1 MAAKRVSSGKT
12 TRASGVAGPPDSER
26 IAVIGAGSVG
36 CMLAAH
42 LATAGHGIVI
52 CGRDPLER
60 VVMTIDGDTVEH
72 KVAWAADP
80 ADLPRLRSAVLAT
93 KIHHTP
99 DVAGW
104 LSALPGDG
112 IVLAAQNGVDHRA
125 RIQPLTAAAVVP
137 VLVYSNARRTG
148 PGEVTVTPTGRG
160 IVVPD
165 DASGRTAAAL
175 FAGSG
180 LEVEVV
186 ADFTTALWQK
196 LLVNVMANPLTAL
209 TGRTTGEL
217 FEQPAMAALGL
228 ELAAE
233 TVAVARAEGAA
244 LTIDDAREALA
255 WFPTL
260 RGTRSSMLQDRT
272 AGRTMEHQG
281 LFGPVVA
288 LGEAHAVPT
297 PLTQALLALLD
308 AAPGRLSA
316 G

>member
-1 MAAKRVSSGKT
+1 LSL
-12 TRASGVAGPPDSER
+12 PPGSER

-42 LATAGHGIVI
+42 LAAAGHGIVI
-52 CGRDPLER
+52 CGRDPIER
-60 VVMTIDGDTVEH
+60 LVMTIDGETVEH

-80 ADLPRLRSAVLAT
+80 ADLPPLRSAVLAT

-104 LSALPGDG
+104 LAALPGDG
-112 IVLAAQNGVDHRA
+112 IVLAAQNGVDHRT
-125 RIQPLTAAAVVP
+125 RIEPLTSAAVVP

-165 DASGRTAAAL
+165 DMSGRAAAAL

-180 LEVEVV
+180 LDVEVV
-186 ADFTTALWQK
+186 ADFVTALWQK

-228 ELAAE
+228 ELALE

-244 LTIDDAREALA
+244 LRVDDAREALA

-281 LFGPVVA
+281 LFAPVVA
-288 LGEAHAVPT
+288 LGERHDVPT
-297 PLTQALLALLD
+297 PLTRAMLALLD
-308 AAPGRLSA
+308 AAVVSPG
-316 G
+316 

>member
-1 MAAKRVSSGKT
+1 MS
-12 TRASGVAGPPDSER
+12 GPPDPER
-26 IAVIGAGSVG
+26 VAIIGAGSVG

-42 LATAGHGIVI
+42 LAAAGHGIVI
-52 CGRDPLER
+52 CGRSPMER

-80 ADLPRLRSAVLAT
+80 ADLPPLRSAVLAT

-104 LSALPGDG
+104 LAALPGDG

-125 RIQPLTAAAVVP
+125 RIQPLIDAAVVP

-165 DASGRTAAAL
+165 DDSGRTAAAL

-186 ADFTTALWQK
+186 ADFVTALWQK

-228 ELAAE
+228 DLALE
-233 TVAVARAEGAA
+233 TVAVARAEGAEV
-244 LTIDDAREALA
+244 TPDDARKALA
-255 WFPTL
+255 WFPSL
-260 RGTRSSMLQDRT
+260 RGTRSSMLQDRA

-281 LFGPVVA
+281 LFAPVVA
-288 LGEAHAVPT
+288 LGEHHGVPT
-297 PLTQALLALLD
+297 PLTRAMLALLD
-308 AAPGRLSA
+308 AAATELSPG
-316 G
+316 

>member
-1 MAAKRVSSGKT
+1 MS
-12 TRASGVAGPPDSER
+12 GPPDPER

-42 LATAGHGIVI
+42 LAGAGHGIVI

-60 VVMTIDGDTVEH
+60 VAMTIDGDTVEH

-80 ADLPRLRSAVLAT
+80 ADLPPLRCAVLAT

-99 DVAGW
+99 AVAAW
-104 LSALPGDG
+104 LAALPGDG
-112 IVLAAQNGVDHRA
+112 IALAAQNGVDHRA
-125 RIQPLTAAAVVP
+125 RIGPLTAAAVVP

-148 PGEVTVTPTGRG
+148 PGAVTVTPTGRG

-165 DASGRTAAAL
+165 DASGLAAAAL

-180 LEVEVV
+180 LDVEVV

-244 LTIDDAREALA
+244 LTLDDAREALA
-255 WFPTL
+255 WFPSL

-288 LGEAHAVPT
+288 LGEGHGVPT
-297 PLTQALLALLD
+297 PLTRALLALLD
-308 AAPGRLSA
+308 AARGRLSP

>member
-1 MAAKRVSSGKT
+1 VS
-12 TRASGVAGPPDSER
+12 GPPDPERADPER

-36 CMLAAH
+36 CMLGAYLAA
-42 LATAGHGIVI
+42 AGRAVVL

-60 VVMTIDGDTVEH
+60 LVMTIDGETVEH

-80 ADLPRLRSAVLAT
+80 ADLPPLRCAVLAT

-104 LSALPGDG
+104 LAALPADG

-125 RIQPLTAAAVVP
+125 RIRPLTAAAVVP

-165 DASGRTAAAL
+165 DASGRAAAAF

-180 LEVEVV
+180 LEAEVV
-186 ADFTTALWQK
+186 ADFVTALWQK

-217 FEQPAMAALGL
+217 FEQPAMAGLGMDLAL
-228 ELAAE
+228 E
-233 TVAVARAEGAA
+233 TLAVARAEGAA
-244 LTIDDAREALA
+244 LTADDARKALA
-255 WFPTL
+255 WFPSL
-260 RGTRSSMLQDRT
+260 RGTRSSMLQDRL
-272 AGRTMEHQG
+272 AGRTMEHRG
-281 LFGPVVA
+281 LFDPVLA
-288 LGEAHAVPT
+288 LGERHGVPT
-297 PLTQALLALLD
+297 PLTRALLALLD
-308 AAPGRLSA
+308 ALGPQ
-316 G
+316 

>member
-1 MAAKRVSSGKT
+1 MTSR
-12 TRASGVAGPPDSER
+12 PPDPER

-42 LATAGHGIVI
+42 LAAAGHGIVI
-52 CGRDPLER
+52 CGRDLLER
-60 VVMTIDGDTVEH
+60 VVMTIGEDTLEH
-72 KVAWAADP
+72 KVAWAGDP
-80 ADLPRLRSAVLAT
+80 AGLPLLRFAVLAT

-104 LSALPGDG
+104 LAALPDDG

-125 RIQPLTAAAVVP
+125 RIQPLTDAAVVP

-160 IVVPD
+160 VVLPD
-165 DASGRTAAAL
+165 DTSGRTAAAL

-186 ADFTTALWQK
+186 ADFVTALWQK

-228 ELAAE
+228 DLALE

-244 LTIDDAREALA
+244 LSVDDARRALA
-255 WFPTL
+255 WFPSL
-260 RGTRSSMLQDRT
+260 RGTRSSMLQDRS

-288 LGEAHAVPT
+288 LGEHHGVPT
-297 PLTQALLALLD
+297 PLTRTVLALLD
-308 AAPGRLSA
+308 AAVNPG
-316 G
+316 

>member
-1 MAAKRVSSGKT
+1 VTAR
-12 TRASGVAGPPDSER
+12 PPDPER

-36 CMLAAH
+36 CMLAAY
-42 LATAGHGIVI
+42 LAAAGHGIVV
-52 CGRDPLER
+52 CGRSPLER
-60 VVMTIDGDTVEH
+60 VVVTIGEDTSEH
-72 KVAWAADP
+72 KVAWAAEP
-80 ADLPRLRSAVLAT
+80 ADLPPVRSVVLAT

-99 DVAGW
+99 DVAPW
-104 LSALPGDG
+104 LAALPGDG
-112 IVLAAQNGVDHRA
+112 IVLAAQNGVDQRA
-125 RIQPLTAAAVVP
+125 RVGPLTDAAVVP

-180 LEVEVV
+180 LDVEVV
-186 ADFTTALWQK
+186 ADFVTALWQK

-217 FEQPAMAALGL
+217 FEQPAMAALALDLAL
-228 ELAAE
+228 E
-233 TVAVARAEGAA
+233 TIAVARAEGAA
-244 LTIDDAREALA
+244 LSEDDARTALA
-255 WFPTL
+255 WFPSL

-288 LGEAHAVPT
+288 LGERHGVPT
-297 PLTQALLALLD
+297 PLTRAMLALLD
-308 AAPGRLSA
+308 AAVSPE
-316 G
+316 

>member
-1 MAAKRVSSGKT
+1 MSS
-12 TRASGVAGPPDSER
+12 RPPDPER

-42 LATAGHGIVI
+42 LAAAGHGIVI
-52 CGRDPLER
+52 CGRAPTER
-60 VVMTIDGDTVEH
+60 VVMTIEGDTVEH

-80 ADLPRLRSAVLAT
+80 AELPPLRSAVLAT

-99 DVAGW
+99 DVAAW
-104 LSALPGDG
+104 LAALPGDG

-137 VLVYSNARRTG
+137 VLVYSNARRTA

-175 FAGSG
+175 LAGSG

-186 ADFTTALWQK
+186 ADFVSALWEK

-217 FEQPAMAALGL
+217 FEQPAMADLGL
-228 ELAAE
+228 ELALE

-244 LTIDDAREALA
+244 LSVDDARKALA
-255 WFPTL
+255 WFPSL

-288 LGEAHAVPT
+288 LGEHHGVPT
-297 PLTQALLALLD
+297 PLTRAMLALLD
-308 AAPGRLSA
+308 AQVSSER
-316 G
+316 

>member
-1 MAAKRVSSGKT
+1 MSPPP
-12 TRASGVAGPPDSER
+12 GPER

-42 LATAGHGIVI
+42 LAAAGHTVVI

-60 VVMTIDGDTVEH
+60 VVMTIDAETFEH
-72 KVAWAADP
+72 KVAWAAEP
-80 ADLPRLRSAVLAT
+80 ADLPALRSAVLAT

-104 LSALPGDG
+104 LAALPGDG
-112 IVLAAQNGVDHRA
+112 TVLAAQNGVDHRA
-125 RIQPLTAAAVVP
+125 RIEPMTAAAVVP

-186 ADFTTALWQK
+186 ADFATALWQK

-217 FEQPAMAALGL
+217 FEQPAMADLGM
-228 ELAAE
+228 ELALE

-244 LTIDDAREALA
+244 LTPDVAREALA

-260 RGTRSSMLQDRT
+260 RGTRSSMLQDRM

-288 LGEAHAVPT
+288 LGERHGLPT
-297 PLTQALLALLD
+297 PLTRAMLALLD
-308 AAPGRLSA
+308 AAVVSPG
-316 G
+316 